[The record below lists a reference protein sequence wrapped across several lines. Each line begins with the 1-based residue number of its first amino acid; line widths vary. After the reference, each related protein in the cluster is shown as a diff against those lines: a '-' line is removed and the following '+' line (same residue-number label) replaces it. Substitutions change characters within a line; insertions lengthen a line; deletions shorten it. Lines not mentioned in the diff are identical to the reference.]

1 METLYGF
8 PAPVPFGVDFV
19 VFSNEDLGRTVP
31 YSAGVDNF
39 QLAMPYPSSL
49 NLWEE
54 SLMVY
59 TIEFHQHSSPFPK
72 SSTTN
77 IGGEIVYLSML
88 DDTFGANWAGSLSDA
103 DDEAMKSKF
112 AGPFYYGDH
121 GANITATAAAEGN
134 WRLLD
139 RREIAVYYPPE
150 PLDLVTPLFITWS
163 TAFSNITLA
172 TNAVA
177 QDDDANNTELMF
189 IRVWFTVR
197 PYASSELEFL
207 NRLPTRFQQ
216 LDS

>member
-1 METLYGF
+1 MEVLYGF

-19 VFSNEDLGRTVP
+19 IFSNEDLGRVDA
-31 YSAGVDNF
+31 YAAGTDNF

-59 TIEFHQHSSPFPK
+59 AMEFHQHSSPFPK
-72 SSTTN
+72 ASLTF

-88 DDTFGANWAGSLSDA
+88 DDTFLDNWGGQLGDN

-121 GANITATAAAEGN
+121 ATNLTASAAVEGSH
-134 WRLLD
+134 RTLD
-139 RREIAVYYPPE
+139 RREVAVYYPPE

-163 TAFSNITLA
+163 SAFSNFTLA

-177 QDDDANNTELMF
+177 QDDDANPTELIF

-197 PYASSELEFL
+197 PYSSTELEFL